1 MNRRTFLKTGALL
14 TGSVFLSRTSLK
26 SQDVTPSNLVIVKN
40 GSPAQMADKT
50 FELLGGISRFISKG
64 DVVLLKPNISWDRRP
79 EYAAT
84 SNPELVSAIVKLCL
98 NAGAKK
104 VIIFDNSCNDAR
116 RCYPNSTIQE
126 VATAAGADVRFV
138 RDNQFVETPIP
149 GGTSLQSWPIH
160 REVFEVDK
168 IINLPILK
176 HHSLSRITIGFKNVM
191 GLTGGNRGRIH
202 FPFSERI
209 VDLNRVIIPH
219 LTIVDSIRILRRN
232 GPSGGNLRDV
242 ETLNTI
248 IAGTDRVL
256 VDAWSAKV
264 FGLDPKSLDYLQLAY
279 KAGMGEID
287 TGKNPPITF
296 SFT

>member
-1 MNRRTFLKTGALL
+1 MNRRTFLKNGALL
-14 TGSVFLSRTSLK
+14 ASSVFLSRTTLK
-26 SQDVTPSNLVIVKN
+26 SKDATPSNLVIVKN
-40 GSPAQMADKT
+40 GSPAQMAEKV
-50 FELLGGISRFISKG
+50 FELLGGISRFIAKD
-64 DVVLLKPNISWDRRP
+64 DVVLLKPNISWDRSP

-84 SNPELVSAIVKLCL
+84 SNPELVSAIITICL

-104 VIIFDNSCNDAR
+104 VIILDNTCNDAR

-138 RDNQFVETPIP
+138 RENQFVETPIP
-149 GGTSLQSWPIH
+149 GGTSLSSWPIH

-176 HHSLSRITIGFKNVM
+176 HHSLSRITIGFKNMM

-202 FPFSERI
+202 NPFSERI

-219 LTIVDSIRILRRN
+219 LTIVDAIRILRRN

-242 ETLNTI
+242 EILNTL

-264 FGLDPKSLDYLQLAY
+264 FGLDPKSLGYLQLAHN
-279 KAGMGEID
+279 AGMGEID
-287 TGKNPPITF
+287 TDKNPPMTF

>member
-1 MNRRTFLKTGALL
+1 MDRRTFLKTGALL
-14 TGSVFLSRTSLK
+14 TGSVFFSRTPLK
-26 SQDVTPSNLVIVKN
+26 SQDVTSSNLVIVKN
-40 GSPAQMADKT
+40 GFPAQMAEKT
-50 FELLGGISRFISKG
+50 FKLLGGISRFISKG

-104 VIIFDNSCNDAR
+104 VIILDNTCNDAR

-138 RDNQFVETPIP
+138 RENQFIETPIP
-149 GGTSLQSWPIH
+149 GSTSLHSWPIH

-176 HHSLSRITIGFKNVM
+176 HHSLSRITIGFKNMM

-202 FPFSERI
+202 FPFAEKI

-219 LTIVDSIRILRRN
+219 LTIVDAIRILRRN
-232 GPSGGNLRDV
+232 GPSGGNLKDV
-242 ETLNTI
+242 ENLNTI

-264 FGLDPKSLDYLQLAY
+264 FGLDPKSLDYLQLAHN
-279 KAGMGEID
+279 AGMGEID
-287 TGKNPPITF
+287 TEKNPPMTF
-296 SFT
+296 SFA

>member
-14 TGSVFLSRTSLK
+14 TGSVFLSRTPLK
-26 SQDVTPSNLVIVKN
+26 SQDVTLSNLVIVKN

-287 TGKNPPITF
+287 TDKYPPITF

>member
-14 TGSVFLSRTSLK
+14 TGSVFLSRTPLK
-26 SQDVTPSNLVIVKN
+26 SQDVTLSNLVIVKN

-202 FPFSERI
+202 FPFSEKI

-219 LTIVDSIRILRRN
+219 LTIVDAIRILRRN
-232 GPSGGNLRDV
+232 GPSGGNLRDI

-287 TGKNPPITF
+287 TEKNLPMTF

>member
-1 MNRRTFLKTGALL
+1 MDRRQFLKTTTLLAGAGLL
-14 TGSVFLSRTSLK
+14 PVKPGLAKTSQAPSVI
-26 SQDVTPSNLVIVKN
+26 IVKN
-40 GSPAQMADKT
+40 GTPAQMAEKA

-104 VIIFDNSCNDAR
+104 VIILDNTCNDAR
-116 RCYPNSTIQE
+116 RCYPNSKIQE

-138 RDNQFVETPIP
+138 RENQFVETPIP
-149 GGTSLQSWPIH
+149 GGTSLHSWPIH

-176 HHSLSRITIGFKNVM
+176 HHSLSKITIGFKNMM

-202 FPFSERI
+202 FPFSEKI

-219 LTIVDSIRILRRN
+219 LTIVDAIRILRRN

-256 VDAWSAKV
+256 VDAYSAKV
-264 FGLDPKSLDYLQLAY
+264 FGLDPKLLDYLQLAH

-287 TGKNPPITF
+287 TDKNPPTTF
-296 SFT
+296 SCT

>member
-1 MNRRTFLKTGALL
+1 MDRRQFLKTTTLIAGASLL
-14 TGSVFLSRTSLK
+14 STKSGFAKTSQAPSVI
-26 SQDVTPSNLVIVKN
+26 IVKN
-40 GSPAQMADKT
+40 STPAQMAEKT
-50 FELLGGISRFISKG
+50 FELLGGISRFILNG

-104 VIIFDNSCNDAR
+104 VIILDNTCNDAR

-138 RDNQFVETPIP
+138 RENHFVETPIP
-149 GGTSLQSWPIH
+149 GGTSLHSWLIH
-160 REVFEVDK
+160 REVFEADK

-176 HHSLSRITIGFKNVM
+176 HHSLSGITIGFKNMM

-202 FPFSERI
+202 NPFSERI

-219 LTIVDSIRILRRN
+219 LTIVDAIRILRRN

-264 FGLDPKSLDYLQLAY
+264 FGLDPKSLDYLQLAHN
-279 KAGMGEID
+279 AGMGKID
-287 TGKNPPITF
+287 TDKNPPMTF

>member
-202 FPFSERI
+202 FPFSEKI

-219 LTIVDSIRILRRN
+219 LTIVDAIRILRRN
-232 GPSGGNLRDV
+232 GPSGGNLRDI

-287 TGKNPPITF
+287 TEKNLPMTF